1 MEKKVIQVTIKDG
14 GNDKT
19 FSVRLFGA
27 LEGLTFLDKVITS
40 GNFSLTT
47 AMDDLLPLASL
58 VGPDG
63 KVIDTMSTSKI
74 DTYFENPLSVLE
86 LARAIFEHQM
96 VFMNES
102 EQFRQYLSTVQHL
115 FSIPTSDSATQLET
129 SSTPK

>member
-27 LEGLTFLDKVITS
+27 LEGLAFLDKIIS
-40 GNFSLTT
+40 NGNFSLTS
-47 AMDDLLPLASL
+47 ALEDLLPLASL
-58 VGPDG
+58 VAPDG
-63 KVIDTMSTSKI
+63 KVIDTMSKSKV

-86 LARAIFEHQM
+86 LAKAIFEHQT

-102 EQFRQYLSTVQHL
+102 ETFRKLIPSVENMFSMPSSGSTMQ
-115 FSIPTSDSATQLET
+115 
-129 SSTPK
+129 